1 VIRMKCTSKKMAVAP
16 YARVSVKEP
25 DDQAATPTV
34 DFDKPSEEEL
44 WDGLYIP
51 TQERFFRNPPDGDTS
66 QEQFILQ
73 DWLRQKGKNN
83 KK

>member
-1 VIRMKCTSKKMAVAP
+1 MIRMKCTSKKMAVAP

-25 DDQAATPTV
+25 DDQAAKQTA
-34 DFDKPSEEEL
+34 DDEEEL